1 MFSPSF
7 ASALFPIAWH
17 RAGVLLPLRI
27 NSANHVPTALHR
39 VGMASRQP
47 PYFLCFAKESKQR
60 KATRRHRPAARGALW
75 CSGWPGK
82 GLKLAPSTG
91 LRQSPL
97 LVPSSPALLAGGH
110 GRIASARCAS
120 PPSAGVSLTRD
131 LGALLNRRAAQAMT
145 DQKGRLFESCTQGEF
160 EPLPVLAEQRRA
172 APRSGAGSG
181 GRLSFGSFS
190 LAKQRKGTRLSGRN
204 PDAVQR
210 SGKEVCRID
219 PQWGQNPDAVQRSG
233 KKTIQQ
239 EVKKS

>member
-1 MFSPSF
+1 MVCLSSF
-7 ASALFPIAWH
+7 ASALTCLGWQH
-17 RAGVLLPLRI
+17 RVEVSSRRPSRGGCAPL
-27 NSANHVPTALHR
+27 VPTASHR

-47 PYFLCFAKESKQR
+47 PHFLCFAKESKQR
-60 KATRRHRPAARGALW
+60 KATRRHRPAARGALR
-75 CSGWPGK
+75 CSVWPGK

-110 GRIASARCAS
+110 GLFASARCAS
-120 PPSAGVSLTRD
+120 PPSAGVARD
-131 LGALLNRRAAQAMT
+131 LGALLNRRAAQDKT
-145 DQKGRLFESCTQGEF
+145 DKKGRLFEPCTQGEF

-190 LAKQRKGTRLSGRN
+190 LAKQRKGTRPSGRN

-210 SGKEVCRID
+210 SWKPTSKG
-219 PQWGQNPDAVQRSG
+219 NPTQPSDVRVN
-233 KKTIQQ
+233 K
-239 EVKKS
+239 

>member
-1 MFSPSF
+1 MVCLSSF
-7 ASALFPIAWH
+7 AF
-17 RAGVLLPLRI
+17 AGG
-27 NSANHVPTALHR
+27 SSTASHR

-47 PYFLCFAKESKQR
+47 PHFLCFAKESKQR
-60 KATRRHRPAARGALW
+60 KATRRRRPAARGALR
-75 CSGWPGK
+75 CSVWPGK

-110 GRIASARCAS
+110 GLFSSARCAS
-120 PPSAGVSLTRD
+120 PCRHAADAAGVAGGAFALALA
-131 LGALLNRRAAQAMT
+131 LGALLNRRAAQDKT
-145 DQKGRLFESCTQGEF
+145 DKKGRLFEPCTQGEF

-190 LAKQRKGTRLSGRN
+190 LAKQRKGTRPSGRN

-210 SGKEVCRID
+210 TQKHPSQQTTKEV
-219 PQWGQNPDAVQRSG
+219 
-233 KKTIQQ
+233 
-239 EVKKS
+239 KS

>member
-1 MFSPSF
+1 MTSSF
-7 ASALFPIAWH
+7 AFLEFFPTALH
-17 RAGVLLPLRI
+17 RVGVSSRQPSRGGCARL
-27 NSANHVPTALHR
+27 VPTASHR

-47 PYFLCFAKESKQR
+47 PHFLCFAKESKQR
-60 KATRRHRPAARGALW
+60 KATRRHRPAARGALR
-75 CSGWPGK
+75 CSVWTGK

-110 GRIASARCAS
+110 GQFMAARFAS
-120 PPSAGVSLTRD
+120 PPSAGVARD
-131 LGALLNRRAAQAMT
+131 LGALLNRRAAQDKT
-145 DQKGRLFESCTQGEF
+145 DKKGRLFEPCTQGEF

-210 SGKEVCRID
+210 SWTQPSAAAPTRPLARV
-219 PQWGQNPDAVQRSG
+219 N
-233 KKTIQQ
+233 T
-239 EVKKS
+239 